1 MISVSSLLGGK
12 ANTIAGAR
20 NGQMKV
26 RNSHRPSVIKAAVA
40 AERKTIENSSASASH
55 TPA

>member
-1 MISVSSLLGGK
+1 M
-12 ANTIAGAR
+12 AEYATTIAGAA

-26 RNSHRPSVIKAAVA
+26 RNSQSPSVIKAAVA
-40 AERKTIENSSASASH
+40 AERNTIENRSASASQ